1 MEQTKNQFNKIFFI
15 YVIFLIFSSIY
26 LLSKTYL
33 SPTNNSMAEWAINY
47 SGGFGRRGFFGEIFT
62 HISIFFD
69 VSYRKVILVF
79 LFLVFILY
87 YFLVYF
93 FVISVNLNKWIIIS
107 ILSPLFLIF
116 PIAELEA
123 LGRKDILIPLSFILY
138 IYLIEKLNF
147 TVSILYLV
155 FIYSILLLTH
165 EVSMFYIPFFYLV
178 LISKYEKLELKKVIT
193 IILIS
198 FLFLLIFYLL
208 SKSIHSEQQ
217 FKLLCENLKEK
228 LNENCGLGAFM
239 LKRTLSANFAEMKS
253 FNFQH
258 IPHNLIIFLLGYIF
272 LIFLYINS
280 KFKNNNILSKFM
292 GFKLWGL
299 LLFLPTLIPFII
311 AVDWGR
317 WYNLSYSMLL
327 LYFLY
332 NFKNKIILFEESN
345 LLKKLNLIFF
355 SSRNK
360 YLIFIFVFCLTWNPK
375 AVYHEDIGSI
385 PIYRTILKI
394 YKY

>member
-1 MEQTKNQFNKIFFI
+1 
-15 YVIFLIFSSIY
+15 
-26 LLSKTYL
+26 
-33 SPTNNSMAEWAINY
+33 
-47 SGGFGRRGFFGEIFT
+47 
-62 HISIFFD
+62 
-69 VSYRKVILVF
+69 
-79 LFLVFILY
+79 
-87 YFLVYF
+87 
-93 FVISVNLNKWIIIS
+93 
-107 ILSPLFLIF
+107 
-116 PIAELEA
+116 
-123 LGRKDILIPLSFILY
+123 
-138 IYLIEKLNF
+138 
-147 TVSILYLV
+147 
-155 FIYSILLLTH
+155 
-165 EVSMFYIPFFYLV
+165 
-178 LISKYEKLELKKVIT
+178 
-193 IILIS
+193 
-198 FLFLLIFYLL
+198 
-208 SKSIHSEQQ
+208 
-217 FKLLCENLKEK
+217 
-228 LNENCGLGAFM
+228 M

-345 LLKKLNLIFF
+345 LLKKLNLFFF
-355 SSRNK
+355 SSKKK

-385 PIYRTILKI
+385 PIYRAILKI

>member
-1 MEQTKNQFNKIFFI
+1 MEQKKNNFNKIFLI
-15 YVIFLIFSSIY
+15 YIIFLILSSIY

-47 SGGFGRRGFFGEIFT
+47 SGGFGRRGFFGEFFT
-62 HISIFFD
+62 YISIFFD
-69 VSYRKVILVF
+69 ISYRKVILVF
-79 LFLVFILY
+79 LFVVFIFY

-93 FVISVNLNKWIIIS
+93 FVISINLNKWIIIA

-147 TVSILYLV
+147 KLSVLLLI

-165 EVSMFYIPFFYLV
+165 EVSMFYLPFFYLI
-178 LISKYEKLELKKVIT
+178 LISKYEKIELKK
-193 IILIS
+193 IIIIISTS

-208 SKSIHSEQQ
+208 SKSIHTEQQ
-217 FKLLCENLKEK
+217 FNLLCENLKEK
-228 LNENCGLGAFM
+228 LNENCGLGALM
-239 LKRTLSANFAEMKS
+239 LKRTLSANFAEMKG
-253 FNFQH
+253 FNLQH
-258 IPHNLIIFLLGYIF
+258 IPRNIIIFLLGYLF
-272 LIFLYINS
+272 LIFLFINS
-280 KFKNNNILSKFM
+280 KFKNNNILSKFL
-292 GFKLWGL
+292 GFKLWAF

-317 WYNLSYSMLL
+317 WYNLSYSMML

-332 NFKNKIILFEESN
+332 NFKNNIILFEESN
-345 LLKKLNLIFF
+345 LLKKLDLIFF
-355 SSRNK
+355 SSKKK
-360 YLIFIFVFCLTWNPK
+360 YIIFIFIFCLTWNPK

-385 PIYRTILKI
+385 PIYRAILKI

>member
-1 MEQTKNQFNKIFFI
+1 MDQSKIQFNKIFLI
-15 YVIFLIFSSIY
+15 YIIFLIFSSIY

-47 SGGFGRRGFFGEIFT
+47 SGGFGRRGFFGEFFT

-69 VSYRKVILVF
+69 ASYRKVILVF
-79 LFLVFILY
+79 LFLVFIIY

-93 FVISVNLNKWIIIS
+93 FVTSINLNKWIIIA

-123 LGRKDILIPLSFILY
+123 LGRKDILIPLFFILY
-138 IYLIEKLNF
+138 IYLIGKLNF
-147 TVSILYLV
+147 KLSVVYLIIV
-155 FIYSILLLTH
+155 FSILLLTH
-165 EVSMFYIPFFYLV
+165 EVSMFYLPFFYLV
-178 LISKYEKLELKKVIT
+178 LISKYEKLELKKIIT
-193 IILIS
+193 IISIS

-208 SKSIHSEQQ
+208 SKSIHTEQQ
-217 FKLLCENLKEK
+217 LKLMCESLKEK

-239 LKRTLSANFAEMKS
+239 LKRTLGANFAEMKG
-253 FNFQH
+253 FNFQN
-258 IPHNLIIFLLGYIF
+258 IPHNLIIFFLGYLF
-272 LIFLYINS
+272 LIFLFINS
-280 KFKNNNILSKFM
+280 KFNNNNILSKFM
-292 GFKLWGL
+292 SFKLWGL

-317 WYNLSYSMLL
+317 WYNLSYSMLF

-332 NFKNKIILFEESN
+332 NFKYKIILFEESN

-355 SSRNK
+355 SSRKK
-360 YLIFIFVFCLTWNPK
+360 YLIFIFAFCLTWNPK

-385 PIYRTILKI
+385 PIYRAILKI